1 LRLLWVELLDFRNH
15 RHTELREVADGLITV
30 VGPNGEGKTNLLEGV
45 AFLFLLASPRT
56 SSTQPLVR
64 GGAEAAYARGEIE
77 TSNGRVLVEVEIPGR
92 GANRVQVNRSTV
104 RRKRDLRRQVRGVF
118 FGPDDLDV
126 VRGDPSERRRF
137 LDEALVSLWP
147 LKESAITAYERTLRQ
162 RNRLLKDWEGRGAPT
177 GLEAWDQELVANG
190 SVLIRLRADA
200 VERLAPDASSA
211 FEELSTYGL
220 QCEYGPNVAAPN
232 VAGADV
238 EDAFRE
244 RLEERREDELVRRT
258 SLVGPHRDD
267 LSLAVRDLGARA
279 FASHGEAWA
288 AALCLRLG
296 LAEAVAAEVGEPPVI
311 LLDDPFSALDPAR
324 QRRVADRLRRAGG
337 QVVISVA
344 DESHVP
350 ADSDAV
356 WDVSAGRVTIRAEGS
371 RGPSAGSRSAKRSAE
386 GSA

>member
-1 LRLLWVELLDFRNH
+1 LRLRWVELLDFRNH
-15 RHTELREVADGLITV
+15 VRTELTDIPDGLVTV
-30 VGPNGEGKTNLLEGV
+30 VGPNGEGKTNLLEGIS
-45 AFLFLLASPRT
+45 FLFFLASPRT

-64 GGAEAAYARGEIE
+64 EGAGAAYTRGEIE
-77 TSNGRVLVEVEIPGR
+77 TTTGRVLVEVEIPGH
-92 GANRVQVNRSTV
+92 GANRVQVNRSIV

-147 LKESAITAYERTLRQ
+147 LKESAITAYDRTLRQ
-162 RNRLLKDWEGRGAPT
+162 RNRLLKDWEGRGRPPD
-177 GLEAWDQELVANG
+177 LDAWDDELVANG
-190 SVLIRLRADA
+190 SSLMRLRAGA
-200 VERLAPDASSA
+200 AELLAPGASQA

-220 QCEYGPNVAAPN
+220 QCEYAPN
-232 VAGADV
+232 VIPATASEEIDR
-238 EDAFRE
+238 AFRR
-244 RLEERREDELVRRT
+244 RLEERGQDELVRRT

-296 LAEAVAAEVGEPPVI
+296 LAEAVAAEVGERPVV

-324 QRRVADRLRRAGG
+324 QARVAERLRRGG
-337 QVVISVA
+337 QVLVSVA
-344 DESHVP
+344 DEAHVP
-350 ADSDAV
+350 RSSLSV
-356 WDVSAGRVTIRAEGS
+356 WDVSAGGVTIRPGSLPTMEG
-371 RGPSAGSRSAKRSAE
+371 RREGRST
-386 GSA
+386 